1 MAEQPGTLNK
11 AHKAR
16 IYGQESNFTDYLKPI
31 HTHPCFFSLFS
42 PSLSLSLSLYSPT
55 PTHSLILIFY
65 THMDRDNKVLDSGL
79 KCEASDLKLILVDLL
94 FSLKLLSH
102 YMGFY

>member
-1 MAEQPGTLNK
+1 MAEQPGKLNK

-31 HTHPCFFSLFS
+31 HRHILSLFS
-42 PSLSLSLSLYSPT
+42 PSLSLSLFLSIHPHPL
-55 PTHSLILIFY
+55 THSYLNSIL
-65 THMDRDNKVLDSGL
+65 MDRENKVLDSGL